1 VFPIIAQTLQNIE
14 QYGLKR
20 SLSGPIPRGDI
31 ETIEK
36 HLKALKKDKR
46 LLKIYRELSLFIVE
60 NLTSGSKNRR
70 LKKILEE

>member
-1 VFPIIAQTLQNIE
+1 
-14 QYGLKR
+14 
-20 SLSGPIPRGDI
+20 LSGPIPRGDI